1 MPSTAP
7 FNAKRR
13 GWLPA
18 ALQNFDKDHRDDEF
32 SARAPRARKASRRPD
47 ATVPAPTGTMLRLLD
62 LLRRPVPAGELRPA
76 ASAAGMS
83 AGEIDAAVGV
93 ATRRQ
98 AIRMVLV
105 GGAAHYA
112 RVRP

>member
-1 MPSTAP
+1 
-7 FNAKRR
+7 
-13 GWLPA
+13 
-18 ALQNFDKDHRDDEF
+18 
-32 SARAPRARKASRRPD
+32 
-47 ATVPAPTGTMLRLLD
+47 MLRLLG
-62 LLRRPVPAGELRPA
+62 LLRRPIPASELRPA

-83 AGEIDAAVGV
+83 AGEIDAAVAV

-112 RVRP
+112 RARP